1 MHNITSNNNLAQIFS
16 KTSEMG
22 HIKELFSE
30 VEIQSINL
38 YKKSKVLEI
47 LMISNKLIP
56 AQTLVEIEE
65 IFADYFNLNSVNIN
79 IKFNIPQP
87 LESLLLIT
95 G

>member
-47 LMISNKLIP
+47 LI
-56 AQTLVEIEE
+56 
-65 IFADYFNLNSVNIN
+65 
-79 IKFNIPQP
+79 
-87 LESLLLIT
+87 
-95 G
+95 